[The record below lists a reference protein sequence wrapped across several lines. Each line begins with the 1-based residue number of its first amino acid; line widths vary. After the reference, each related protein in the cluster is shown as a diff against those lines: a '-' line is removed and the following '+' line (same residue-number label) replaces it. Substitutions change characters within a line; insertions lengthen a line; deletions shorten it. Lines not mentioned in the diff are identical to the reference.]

1 MGIGRLKGPGPEE
14 NAERWL
20 GIVRLDAGAK
30 EEETRPARATVMAKM
45 RMVVFMKRTVPFEEC
60 FYRFR
65 TVAFRRCDSSSVV
78 GQFGINL

>member
-1 MGIGRLKGPGPEE
+1 VGIGRLKGPGPEE

-60 FYRFR
+60 FTGLELSLSGGAIR
-65 TVAFRRCDSSSVV
+65 AAS
-78 GQFGINL
+78 